1 MIKILIDTCVW
12 IDLAK
17 DYKQRVLINVVEE
30 LVQRQEISLL
40 VPRIIINE
48 FEAHKKRIIKESSQ
62 SLSGV
67 IRRVKDVVDKF
78 GDSANKKAVL
88 NQLDD
93 VDHKIP
99 LLGETVIDTVARIE
113 KLLINST
120 IIETSDDVK
129 LRAAQKAIDKKAPF
143 HLKKNSINDAIIM
156 EIYFDCVSEKNSKRS
171 RFAFV
176 THNTS
181 DFSLPNGNNK
191 FPHPDIARY
200 FSKIKS
206 LYFINLAE
214 TLYKFHPEFVN
225 ESMIE
230 EEWMEEPRKLTEIIH
245 AIGELIDKV
254 WYNRHMNW
262 LYEIETGEHQIVEN
276 NSNGKYDP
284 NITPRHIYGG
294 ARKSAKKLEKRY
306 GLKNLGP
313 WDDFEWGMLNGKLSA
328 LRWILGEEWDSLYT

>member
-17 DYKQRVLINVVEE
+17 EYKQRVLINVVEE
-30 LVQRQEISLL
+30 LAQRQEISLL

-113 KLLINST
+113 KLLISST
-120 IIETSDDVK
+120 IIE
-129 LRAAQKAIDKKAPF
+129 
-143 HLKKNSINDAIIM
+143 
-156 EIYFDCVSEKNSKRS
+156 IYSDCVSEKNSKRS

-191 FPHPDIARY
+191 FPHPDIASY

-230 EEWMEEPRKLTEIIH
+230 EEWMEEPRKLTEIIQ

-254 WYNRHMNW
+254 WYNHHMNW
-262 LYEIETGEHQIVEN
+262 LYKIETGEHQIVEN
-276 NSNGKYDP
+276 NSNGKY
-284 NITPRHIYGG
+284 
-294 ARKSAKKLEKRY
+294 
-306 GLKNLGP
+306 
-313 WDDFEWGMLNGKLSA
+313 
-328 LRWILGEEWDSLYT
+328 